1 MRKYGI
7 FVLITL
13 FMFLPIK
20 VNALTGSVSLSCSP
34 NSVSAG
40 GTAECVVSGVSD
52 GNVKKIT
59 ADIEHN
65 DNFTVTGFVANEK
78 WTKNGENNESINIST
93 NEDISGNFELG
104 KITVKVNDDATIESG
119 KVILASILFYD
130 SDNNEVS
137 LSNASTTIEIG
148 DENDDGGD
156 EGENPPDEPEQPTG
170 TGLESLTI
178 ENGTIESDFVTTVY
192 EYIVTI
198 SSDTFGLNMKAV
210 NSDDKISVVEGETE
224 SSLDANNIT
233 FKPNEQGLMF
243 INIVVGTGDKAV
255 KYVLLVEKEDSGVVE
270 EPKNL
275 LASLIVGGKTV
286 DLKPGDLD
294 YEVTLDSNIGY
305 KVSATLS
312 DPDNY
317 VFDEFENGNGT
328 FSGESFVIIIHPKD
342 PLSGLKSVTY
352 RVLIKQSKPSTGGS
366 SATGGASSGST
377 TTNPETSD
385 IPMFLMA
392 LVLIA
397 SLVISIALY
406 KKNID
411 AYN

>member
-7 FVLITL
+7 VVLITL

-40 GTAECVVSGVSD
+40 GTVECVVSGTSD

-59 ADIEHN
+59 ADIEYN
-65 DNFTVTGFVANEK
+65 DNFTVTSFVANEK

-119 KVILASILFYD
+119 KVILTSILFYD

-148 DENDDGGD
+148 NENDDGNGD
-156 EGENPPDEPEQPTG
+156 GGNEGGNQPVEPEQPTG
-170 TGLESLTI
+170 LESLTV
-178 ENGTIESDFVTTVY
+178 ENGTISPDFASTGFSYT
-192 EYIVTI
+192 VTI
-198 SSDTFGLNMKAV
+198 SSNTFGLNIKAK
-210 NSDDKISVVEGETE
+210 NSDDRISVVEGETE
-224 SSLDANNIT
+224 SLLDANNIT

-255 KYVLLVEKEDSGVVE
+255 KYELLVKKEDSGVVE

-275 LASLIVGGKTV
+275 LASLIVGGKNV
-286 DLKPGDLD
+286 ELEPGRLD
-294 YEVTLDSNIGY
+294 YEVMLDSNVGY

-317 VFDEFENGNGT
+317 VFDEFDNGNGT
-328 FSGESFVIIIHPKD
+328 ISGESFVIIIHPKE
-342 PLSGLKSVTY
+342 PTSGLKSVTY
-352 RVLIKQSKPSTGGS
+352 RVLIKQSKPSTGG
-366 SATGGASSGST
+366 TGGTGSGSA
-377 TTNPETSD
+377 TTNPETRD